1 MKDWF
6 RALATFVLGIVV
18 ALVSVLAIA
27 FYWRVGNHIQNRVTA
42 SSIQAVRPGMT
53 LAELDANLGEP
64 LQVRTTNPS
73 EARFFHDYSAR
84 GWLNE
89 GYNVSV
95 ETTSTEVVSVLVEYS
110 DMAVY
115 RCDRDQC
122 PQFIWRRD
130 LLDALGR

>member
-1 MKDWF
+1 MKSWL
-6 RALATFVLGIVV
+6 RALTAFVLGIMFALASVV
-18 ALVSVLAIA
+18 AIA
-27 FYWRVGNHIQNRVTA
+27 FYWRWGNHIQSRVTA

-53 LAELDANLGEP
+53 LNELYANLGEP
-64 LQVRTTNPS
+64 IQIRTKSPI
-73 EARFFHDYSAR
+73 EARCFLDYSER

-89 GYNVSV
+89 GYTVTV
-95 ETTSTEVVSVLVEYS
+95 EATSAEVVSVLVEYS